1 MNKHASFIAIFL
13 IALFISNACL
23 ADTNLTESCDLA
35 KEMDSSQISE
45 NTKEIDSEE
54 DSSDNK
60 QQKKELLPL
69 DNIVSS
75 ILQVPGDVIDGI
87 ANIPLDDVVSSTLKV
102 PGDAVKFVADIPY
115 GEILWST
122 VEASAAVIEFIVDDG
137 FFLGFFMGYY
147 CCHN

>member
-1 MNKHASFIAIFL
+1 MEKNASFITIFL
-13 IALFISNACL
+13 ITLFISNACL
-23 ADTNLTESCDLA
+23 AEANLTESCDLA
-35 KEMDSSQISE
+35 KEMNSSQISE
-45 NTKEIDSEE
+45 NTKEIASEE

-75 ILQVPGDVIDGI
+75 ILQ
-87 ANIPLDDVVSSTLKV
+87 V